1 MAFSRTAIAIITSTS
16 LVLAGGLTACSSD
29 RAGRIGG
36 ESGMAKGEAKR
47 LPMDGPEV
55 IQDPD
60 GTGVEVSQKFFQGS
74 DAVVVSS
81 PERDSQMQAAAVAI
95 ALGAPM
101 LVKQSGAE
109 AAVDAEVQRLG
120 ASRVIEV
127 PVGSDQDTSAEIEAA
142 GTVESLDPSGDVV
155 AIAAEEAA
163 HPVDL
168 VLPPVFATAETSRAA
183 VATAKAAGADIDV
196 LRVADP
202 RDTHD
207 SIQTVTSQDTI
218 ALGRQWGTSDNYRA
232 RVALASNGELPGGG
246 GLVFPG
252 RRMVALYGH
261 PYGPELGVMGEQDP
275 TQAAEL
281 AKEYAAW
288 YAPLDDQP
296 VIPAFEV
303 IVTVAS
309 EYPGDDGNFSNE
321 TPAEDIV
328 PYVDAILEA
337 GGYAVLDLQPGQ
349 GSFLEQAKMYE
360 ELLKRPNVGLALDAE
375 WKLNPGEAPLS
386 RIGSA
391 TAEEI
396 NVVADWLAQLVRE
409 NNLPQKLLILHQFQ
423 LAMYPDRENIRTGQ
437 PELAWVLHADGH
449 GVPEQKFDTWNVL
462 REGLDPNYFMAWKNF
477 IDEDTPTFTPEQ
489 TYDTVNPR
497 PWFVSY
503 Q

>member
-1 MAFSRTAIAIITSTS
+1 MAFSRTAIAFLTSTS
-16 LVLAGGLTACSSD
+16 LVLAGGLTACSFEQ
-29 RAGRIGG
+29 GIGG
-36 ESGMAKGEAKR
+36 AGSGAAKEEAKR
-47 LPMDGPEV
+47 LPMDGSEV
-55 IQDPD
+55 IQDSD
-60 GTGVEVSQKFFQGS
+60 GTGAEVSQRFFDKS
-74 DAVVVSS
+74 ETVVVSA
-81 PERDSQMQAAAVAI
+81 PDRDTQMQAAAVAI
-95 ALGAPM
+95 SLGAPM
-101 LVKQSGAE
+101 LVKQPGAE
-109 AAVDAEVQRLG
+109 QTVNAEVERLG
-120 ASRVIEV
+120 ASRVIEL
-127 PVGSDQDTSAEIEAA
+127 PAAGDDNLAEIESA
-142 GTVESLDPSGDVV
+142 GTVESADPAGDIE
-155 AIAAEEAA
+155 AIAAQEAVN
-163 HPVDL
+163 PVDL
-168 VLPPVFATAETSRAA
+168 VLPPVFATAVSSRGA
-183 VATAKAAGADIDV
+183 VATAKAAGANVDV

-218 ALGRQWGTSDNYRA
+218 ALGRQWGSNENYQS
-232 RVALASNGELPGGG
+232 RVALAGNGELPGGG

-275 TQAAEL
+275 AQAAEL
-281 AKEYAAW
+281 AMQYASW

-309 EYPGDDGNFSNE
+309 EFPGEDGNYSNE
-321 TPAEDIV
+321 TPIEDIV

-360 ELLKRPNVGLALDAE
+360 DLLKRPNVGLALDAE

-396 NVVADWLAQLVRE
+396 NVVADWLAQLVRD

-462 REGLDPNYFMAWKNF
+462 REGLDPNFYMAWKNF
-477 IDEDTPTFTPEQ
+477 IDEDTPTFTPEE